1 MSKMGQ
7 LVMEMQEMIEE
18 NVGAPNGLSFE
29 QIANQLKVP
38 VDWVENEYTFM
49 LEQANGPDYPED
61 Y

>member
-7 LVMEMQEMIEE
+7 LVMEMQEMLEE
-18 NVGAPNGLSFE
+18 NIGRLSGLSFDE
-29 QIANQLKVP
+29 IAQQLNVP
-38 VDWVENEYTFM
+38 VNWVEDEYTFM